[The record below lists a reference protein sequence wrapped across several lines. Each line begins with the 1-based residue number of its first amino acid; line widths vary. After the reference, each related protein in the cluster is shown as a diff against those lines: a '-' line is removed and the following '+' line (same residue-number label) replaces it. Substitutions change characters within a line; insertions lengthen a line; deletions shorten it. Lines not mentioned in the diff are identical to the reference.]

1 MTRRKVLIAAA
12 MASAGQAL
20 AQQTTPPTGGRDAQG
35 ARFREP
41 DALDFED
48 HAGYASIFDG
58 TSLKNWVGNPA
69 IWRVE
74 SGAIVGESTLERP
87 TGNSYISYHG
97 ATAKDFDLKLEIK
110 VENGGGSGIQYRSQT
125 GLPWRR
131 TRPGDPQP
139 NVDWMMTGPQADFW
153 FPVRPSS
160 FVYTGQFYSE
170 NTPMGI
176 LAWRGQVVEMAP
188 GQAQRLMGNIGDR
201 SALGGYVRIN
211 DWNQYL
217 IMARGPVCMHI
228 INGQLMAVFVDDDPM
243 SSNNQ
248 SGMVGVEIE
257 GAPCKVSVRN
267 LWLKKLS

>member
-41 DALDFED
+41 DPLDFED

-58 TSLKNWVGNPA
+58 TSWKNWVGNPA

-110 VENGGGSGIQYRSQT
+110 VENGGGSGIQYRSHT
-125 GLPWRR
+125 GLP
-131 TRPGDPQP
+131 
-139 NVDWMMTGPQADFW
+139 
-153 FPVRPSS
+153 
-160 FVYTGQFYSE
+160 E
-170 NTPMGI
+170 NTNAGRAAGPNG
-176 LAWRGQVVEMAP
+176 
-188 GQAQRLMGNIGDR
+188 AQPPR
-201 SALGGYVRIN
+201 
-211 DWNQYL
+211 
-217 IMARGPVCMHI
+217 
-228 INGQLMAVFVDDDPM
+228 DP
-243 SSNNQ
+243 
-248 SGMVGVEIE
+248 
-257 GAPCKVSVRN
+257 
-267 LWLKKLS
+267 